1 MSFLKLTAVICTHNR
16 SDLLLKTLSSINSA
30 KIPEKT
36 LISILVIANNCSDD
50 TIYCLQNYQSIQKS
64 ENLFPLVYAEEP
76 RPGKSHALNK
86 ALTIIEDDWICFIDD
101 DHRLD
106 YHYLQAVLNAI
117 INYPETNLFCGKI
130 IPDWTGEEP
139 EWAHETGEFKI
150 TPYPVPYFDL
160 GEESLLLTAS
170 TSVPGGGNLIVNR
183 NVFERIGNF
192 SIALGPKGHDLM
204 GSEDSDFVLRALQ
217 AGQTLRYIPDII
229 QYHYVTPQHFKLR
242 FLIKKSFQRNRSI
255 TLTHYPNKTKVPFY
269 LWSKLLRYFTGALF
283 SFHSKKSRFYI
294 TRIAGVLGQMAGYLQ
309 SKTF

>member
-30 KIPEKT
+30 KIPEQT
-36 LISILVIANNCSDD
+36 HISILAIANNCSDD
-50 TIYCLQNYQSIQKS
+50 TIYFLQNYQKRQNT
-64 ENLFPLVYAEEP
+64 ENLIQLDYAEESK
-76 RPGKSHALNK
+76 PGKSYALNK
-86 ALTIIEDDWICFIDD
+86 ALTLINEGWICFVDD

-106 YHYLQAVLNAI
+106 HHYLQAVVDT
-117 INYPETNLFCGKI
+117 INEYSETNLFCGKI

-139 EWAHETGEFKI
+139 KWAHETGKFKI

-160 GEESLLLTAS
+160 GDELLQLSEA
-170 TSVPGGGNLIVNR
+170 TSIPGGGNLIVNR

-192 SIALGPKGHDLM
+192 SVALGPKGHDLM

-217 AGQTLRYIPDII
+217 TGQTLRYIPDII
-229 QYHYVTPQHFKLR
+229 QYHYVNPEHFKLR

>member
-1 MSFLKLTAVICTHNR
+1 MNLTVTICTHNR
-16 SDLLLKTLSSINSA
+16 HELLLKTLLSINNSA
-30 KIPEKT
+30 IPDQIN
-36 LISILVIANNCSDD
+36 LSILVIANNCSDD
-50 TIYCLQNYQSIQKS
+50 TIYCLQNYQSIQQS

-106 YHYLQAVLNAI
+106 NHYFQAVLNAI
-117 INYPETNLFCGKI
+117 IKYPETNLFSGKI

-160 GEESLLLTAS
+160 GEESLTLTAS
-170 TSVPGGGNLIVNR
+170 TSIPGGGNLIVNR

-217 AGQTLRYIPDII
+217 AGERLRYIPDII
-229 QYHYVTPQHFKLR
+229 QYHYVNPEHFKLR

-255 TLTHYPNKTKVPFY
+255 TLIHRPESTKIPLY
-269 LWSKLLRYFTGALF
+269 LWSKLLRYFTGTLF
-283 SFHSKKSRFYI
+283 SFQKYKTRFYI

-309 SKTF
+309 SKNY